1 MSELSPE
8 QDTVGFRIKRARG
21 YRGLG
26 QAELA
31 RQIGLSATAL
41 SQIER
46 GKTADPASSII
57 AKIAV
62 ALEIRT
68 DFLLGLTD
76 KIEKDFKTAEAA

>member
-1 MSELSPE
+1 MNEKRPDQE
-8 QDTVGFRIKRARG
+8 TIGFRIRRARG

-31 RQIGLSATAL
+31 RRIGLSATAL

-62 ALEIRT
+62 ALEIST

-76 KIEKDFKTAEAA
+76 KIEKDLKAAEAA